1 MRDWNVVVSVYEH
14 GYAPARRFLEDFG
27 VLAHTDFHNVLAM
40 KVDDVAGFI
49 ERLRTAFA
57 RDPAASRHIARV
69 VPVTERFAFQSAEEF
84 EARARAAAERFLPEL
99 RGLAFHVR
107 MHRRGFRRE
116 LSSQDE
122 ERRLDRYLLERL
134 EAMDA
139 PGRIRFDDPDAILV
153 IETIGPWA
161 GLSLW
166 KREDL
171 RRYPFLRVN

>member
-14 GYAPARRFLEDFG
+14 GYAPARRFLKGFG
-27 VLAHTDFHNVLAM
+27 TLARTDFHNVFLM
-40 KVDDVAGFI
+40 KVEDVSDFV
-49 ERLRTAFA
+49 ERLRTAFEY
-57 RDPAASRHIARV
+57 DPALRQHIARV
-69 VPVTERFAFQSAEEF
+69 VPVTERFTFQSAEEF
-84 EARARAAAERFLPEL
+84 EAKARTAAERFLPAL

-107 MHRRGFRRE
+107 MHRRGFRGA

-122 ERRLDRYLLERL
+122 ERRLNHYLLERL
-134 EAMDA
+134 EAMGA
-139 PGRIRFDDPDAILV
+139 PGRIRFDDPDAILA

-171 RRYPFLRVN
+171 RRYPFVRVD